1 MGSLN
6 DPVSGSL
13 TLHTLNHIPLIA
25 IMEHA
30 AIPWGIKNK
39 ESKFVYLN
47 KASIEFLN
55 IPTGFDFEGRR
66 DDEFPCAWSE
76 LAPDF
81 QKQDR
86 AAEESSLGADVI
98 TTSYYGRQAVIE
110 PYYCPKFAINDN
122 QGEILG
128 TAYYIQ
134 KFKLLSVSE
143 FFDSLKPSV
152 ITLTPPDATFTESEL
167 DIIFYARQGL
177 SEKEIAERLFLSTK
191 ALEARL
197 AGIYSKISVQ
207 SLSQLNEYCRATA
220 LKNYMPKKIF
230 KEGVEFF
237 W

>member
-30 AIPWGIKNK
+30 SIPWGIKNK

-47 KASIEFLN
+47 KASLDFLN
-55 IPTGFDFEGRR
+55 IPSGFDFEGRR
-66 DDEFPCAWSE
+66 DEEFPCAWSE

-81 QKQDR
+81 QTQDR
-86 AAEESSLGADVI
+86 AAEQSSTGADIV
-98 TTSYYGRQAVIE
+98 TTYYYGRHAVME
-110 PYYCPKFAINDN
+110 PYYCPKFSINNN

-143 FFDSLKPSV
+143 FFDSIKPSV

-167 DIIFYARQGL
+167 DIIFYARDR
-177 SEKEIAERLFLSTK
+177 I
-191 ALEARL
+191 
-197 AGIYSKISVQ
+197 
-207 SLSQLNEYCRATA
+207 
-220 LKNYMPKKIF
+220 
-230 KEGVEFF
+230 
-237 W
+237 